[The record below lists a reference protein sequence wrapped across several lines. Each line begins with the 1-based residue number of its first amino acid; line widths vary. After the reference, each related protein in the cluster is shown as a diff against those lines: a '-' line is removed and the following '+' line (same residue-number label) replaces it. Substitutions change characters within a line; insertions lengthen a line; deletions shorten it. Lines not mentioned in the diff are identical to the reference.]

1 MDIVEK
7 KILYISDLDGTLLSP
22 EMELTPNTED
32 IINTF
37 IDQGGLFT
45 IATARGLESVIPLIS
60 GLHLQ
65 LPLILHNGVSIFD
78 ISLQKYLKQ
87 TYMSQD
93 LTRNMIQYIQFQG
106 HRPILYGS
114 DAEGNH
120 RVYFTEL
127 QNAAEE
133 NYIGDRLQRGDQ
145 RFQSVKILPVETT
158 QVIGIKIIL
167 PSVPANRL
175 CTQLNF
181 KYKAQIHVMEDIYTP
196 GFSWVEI
203 SDLEGTKRTAVE
215 FIRGFLEVEWIV
227 CFGDQINDISMFEA
241 ADEGFAVNNAV
252 DALKRI
258 ATRVIGPNT
267 EDSVAQYIN
276 QLE

>member
-1 MDIVEK
+1 MK
-7 KILYISDLDGTLLSP
+7 KKTLYISDLDGTLLSP
-22 EMELTPNTED
+22 EMELTPNTVN

-45 IATARGLESVIPLIS
+45 IATARGLDSVIPLIS

-78 ISLQKYLKQ
+78 ISLRKYLKQ
-87 TYMSQD
+87 TYISQD
-93 LTRNMIQYIQFQG
+93 LTRNMIQYIQIQG
-106 HRPILYGS
+106 HHPILYGS
-114 DAEGNH
+114 NAEGKN

-145 RFQSVKILPVETT
+145 RFQCVKILPVETT
-158 QVIGIKIIL
+158 EVIGIKIIL
-167 PSVPANRL
+167 PHVPANLL
-175 CTQLNF
+175 CTQLNS

-203 SDLEGTKRTAVE
+203 SDLEGTKRAAVQYM
-215 FIRGFLEVEWIV
+215 RGFLEVDWIV
-227 CFGDQINDISMFEA
+227 CFGDQINDISMFEV
-241 ADEGFAVNNAV
+241 ADEGFAMSNAV
-252 DALKRI
+252 DALKQI

-267 EDSVAQYIN
+267 EDSVAQFLN